1 MRDGTLVALKF
12 FRPGSTY
19 DGAIQRERYIL
30 DTFVQVQANMASRR
44 MNTKTANLR
53 LESDPSLK
61 TYVTKYFKHSHSL
74 VFSHIVT
81 QLVGNGNKSVCP

>member
-30 DTFVQVQANMASRR
+30 DTFVQVQANIASRMTR
-44 MNTKTANLR
+44 MITKTHN
-53 LESDPSLK
+53 
-61 TYVTKYFKHSHSL
+61 
-74 VFSHIVT
+74 VT
-81 QLVGNGNKSVCP
+81 QLVGNGNKSV